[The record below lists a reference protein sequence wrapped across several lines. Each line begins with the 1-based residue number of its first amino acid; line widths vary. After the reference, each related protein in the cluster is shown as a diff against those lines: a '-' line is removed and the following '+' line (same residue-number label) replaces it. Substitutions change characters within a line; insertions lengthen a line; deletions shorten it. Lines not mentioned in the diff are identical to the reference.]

1 MEDIFEFK
9 VSKQDLA
16 RIPADERAFLF
27 FLGQAINEI
36 SCLSKITYMS
46 GNAPEGHKLIE
57 NVHVGQTL
65 ILLRILIGKVHE
77 AWTLFRQSPI
87 RKVYRDR
94 LSQEQKNIEQ
104 ALGKRLGR
112 DTVICGV
119 RKIAFHFH
127 NNVDEINNAFNAL
140 SDDEPWLFYLSDKV
154 GNSFHYASEL
164 VMQRIMIETIE
175 DASPTQG
182 ATARDEWRRAD
193 ALFQTATSISR
204 DLVAVLMSYLIQIIK
219 EHFGD
224 TRAAPIARIEAPEL
238 KKLSIPFFVS

>member
-46 GNAPEGHKLIE
+46 GNASEGHKLIE

-77 AWTLFRQSPI
+77 AWTLFRQSPV
-87 RKVYRDR
+87 RKIYRDG
-94 LSQEQKNIEQ
+94 LSQEQKDIEQ

-112 DTVICGV
+112 TP
-119 RKIAFHFH
+119 
-127 NNVDEINNAFNAL
+127 
-140 SDDEPWLFYLSDKV
+140 S
-154 GNSFHYASEL
+154 YA
-164 VMQRIMIETIE
+164 
-175 DASPTQG
+175 AS
-182 ATARDEWRRAD
+182 ATLR
-193 ALFQTATSISR
+193 FTSITM
-204 DLVAVLMSYLIQIIK
+204 LLKLIMPSMRYPTTSPGSFIYR
-219 EHFGD
+219 
-224 TRAAPIARIEAPEL
+224 TRSE
-238 KKLSIPFFVS
+238 IPFTTHRNLSCSA